1 MRRRHCSQGAR
12 AGGWAGWVQAMLG
25 TYCCVRKH
33 SIVFH
38 SGSGA
43 RGWGRGKGQTAGSKA
58 KCGGGCGMWSA
69 SPRDAGFG
77 GTQGSALLPQ
87 HSSCGW
93 MVPREISHL
102 SGALRTCWHPSLQL
116 QLTSI
121 QCLLSAKCSFTQCLK
136 PHISGRRGVPPA
148 CCPLYLALFLWISKS
163 VLFQE
168 LSWSCGLWTNWW
180 LLVNFL
186 VIVHLEFP
194 SGEWGGVG
202 LLCLP
207 HLQGYK
213 QNTSL
218 MLKAKCFRHESERW
232 LHYLLAV

>member
-1 MRRRHCSQGAR
+1 MAE
-12 AGGWAGWVQAMLG
+12 
-25 TYCCVRKH
+25 
-33 SIVFH
+33 
-38 SGSGA
+38 
-43 RGWGRGKGQTAGSKA
+43 
-58 KCGGGCGMWSA
+58 GGGRARQLAPKPSAEGAVGCGALFPGMLVSVGPRAQPCCLNIHHVDEWS
-69 SPRDAGFG
+69 RVKYHIC
-77 GTQGSALLPQ
+77 QGPSALAGI
-87 HSSCGW
+87 HRSSSSSRPSNVYL
-93 MVPREISHL
+93 VPRAHS
-102 SGALRTCWHPSLQL
+102 
-116 QLTSI
+116 
-121 QCLLSAKCSFTQCLK
+121 QCLK

-148 CCPLYLALFLWISKS
+148 CCPLHLALSFWISKS

-168 LSWSCGLWTNWW
+168 LSWSCGLWLNWW

-194 SGEWGGVG
+194 SGKWGGVG

-218 MLKAKCFRHESERW
+218 MLKAKGFRHESERW